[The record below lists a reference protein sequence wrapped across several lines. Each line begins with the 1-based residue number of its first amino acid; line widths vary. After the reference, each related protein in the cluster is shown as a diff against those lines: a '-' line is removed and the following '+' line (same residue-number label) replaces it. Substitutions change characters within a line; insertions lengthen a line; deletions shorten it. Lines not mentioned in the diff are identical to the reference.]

1 MNRGSPDGGSSK
13 GLGKLPKIGVAE
25 GAAMD
30 RVVKRREIKRRIEDD
45 GLFELLPSNGGYN
58 PKEATEYVEE
68 REGMTPRDD
77 SPVSEFESVGRP
89 PSTRQS
95 GLPQPERKPKSTL
108 AYAKML
114 RRNIA

>member
-1 MNRGSPDGGSSK
+1 MNRRSPDTGSNK
-13 GLGKLPKIGVAE
+13 GLGTLPKIGVAE

-30 RVVKRREIKRRIEDD
+30 RVVRRREIRRKIEDD

-68 REGMTPRDD
+68 REGATPHDARDD

-89 PSTRQS
+89 PSTRKS
-95 GLPQPERKPKSTL
+95 GLT
-108 AYAKML
+108 
-114 RRNIA
+114 